1 MRLLKMHGI
10 GNDYI
15 YADCMD
21 RRALAEI
28 GDAAELAV
36 RISDR
41 HFGVG
46 GDGLIMICP
55 SDNADCFMRMYNN
68 DGSEGSM
75 CGNGIRCVSK
85 YMYDNGYVEGD
96 SVSIETLSGI
106 KQIRPVIDGESGVCT
121 GATVDMG
128 KAEIEEKKVKLPDGT
143 VLDTVCVDVG
153 NPHCIIFVDDA
164 DSTDPSEKG
173 PGIEKDPMFPNR
185 TNVEFVT
192 VTGRDRIRMRVWERG
207 TGITM
212 ACGTGATA
220 TGAAAMHLGLCG
232 DEVTVILDG
241 GELVIRRDPVS
252 GHMFMT
258 GPASYVFDIENYDLS
273 GNDPNGSA
281 GSKKAKRVFK
291 RQVRKNGKDQ

>member
-1 MRLLKMHGI
+1 MRLLKMNGI

-15 YADCMD
+15 YADCMKPESEAQIPD
-21 RRALAEI
+21 PAALA
-28 GDAAELAV
+28 V
-36 RISDR
+36 KISDR

-68 DGSEGSM
+68 DGSEGRM
-75 CGNGIRCVSK
+75 CGNGIRCVAK
-85 YMYDNGYVEGD
+85 YMYDNGYIDGT

-106 KQIRPVIDGESGVCT
+106 KQIELVIDPESGICT
-121 GATVDMG
+121 AATVDMG
-128 KAEIEEKKVKLPDGT
+128 TAEIEEKQVRLKDGT
-143 VLDTVCVDVG
+143 FVRAVCVDVG

-164 DSTDPSEKG
+164 DNIDPSDEG

-192 VTGRDRIRMRVWERG
+192 VTAPDNIRMRVWERG

-220 TGAAAMHLGLCG
+220 TGAAAMYLGLTG
-232 DEVTVILDG
+232 DTVTVKLDG
-241 GELVIRRDPVS
+241 GDLIIRRDAAT
-252 GHMFMT
+252 GNMFMT
-258 GPASYVFDIENYDLS
+258 GTATYVFDIENYDIS
-273 GNDPNGSA
+273 GENGFA
-281 GSKKAKRVFK
+281 GAGPKAR
-291 RQVRKNGKDQ
+291 